1 MAKKK
6 EITNQD
12 ILGFYI
18 DYFLENNKA
27 PHSVYKFAKQYNF
40 EETVFYANFSS
51 FEQIEKTF
59 FTSLFHQTMGLLE
72 KIQIR
77 KHILVRTTLLQK

>member
-40 EETVFYANFSS
+40 DEAVFYANFSS
-51 FEQIEKTF
+51 FEQIEKNF
-59 FTSLFHQTMGLLE
+59 FTSLFQQTITLLE
-72 KIQIR
+72 IR
-77 KHILVRTTLLQK
+77 NWK

>member
-27 PHSVYKFAKQYNF
+27 PHSVYKEKKQ
-40 EETVFYANFSS
+40 
-51 FEQIEKTF
+51 
-59 FTSLFHQTMGLLE
+59 
-72 KIQIR
+72 
-77 KHILVRTTLLQK
+77 

>member
-27 PHSVYKFAKQYNF
+27 KTAKKSYKY
-40 EETVFYANFSS
+40 S
-51 FEQIEKTF
+51 FT
-59 FTSLFHQTMGLLE
+59 L
-72 KIQIR
+72 R
-77 KHILVRTTLLQK
+77 KHN

>member
-12 ILGFYI
+12 ILGFYV

-27 PHSVYKFAKQYNF
+27 PHSVFKFAKQYNF
-40 EETVFYANFSS
+40 EEALFYANFSS

-59 FTSLFHQTMGLLE
+59 FTSLFNQTNFMQIMYFVLL
-72 KIQIR
+72 
-77 KHILVRTTLLQK
+77 